1 MSNPYSAYKKQ
12 SVSTMTPVEVVIKL
26 YSETERQLAIGVS
39 AIESKDIKKAHE
51 SLMKAQELL
60 GALRGSLDMDIPISN
75 NLDQLYDFFQRSAA
89 NANLNKDAEHAEEL
103 KKIMPRA
110 KWCDTLICVPACNI
124 QTAAKAFKDLRISVI
139 TTKRAYD
146 ELEADGFLYTVA
158 GKGCFVAEKNLDLI
172 REQKL
177 KELEDHLDAAVEL
190 AAQCGVSALELME
203 MLRILL
209 KEEEPHV

>member
-51 SLMKAQELL
+51 ALMKAQEL
-60 GALRGSLDMDIPISN
+60 RGSLDKDVPISK

-103 KKIMPRA
+103 KKIIPMIA
-110 KWCDTLICVPACNI
+110 
-124 QTAAKAFKDLRISVI
+124 DLRDAFTQISQM
-139 TTKRAYD
+139 T
-146 ELEADGFLYTVA
+146 
-158 GKGCFVAEKNLDLI
+158 
-172 REQKL
+172 
-177 KELEDHLDAAVEL
+177 
-190 AAQCGVSALELME
+190 
-203 MLRILL
+203 
-209 KEEEPHV
+209 KEEIEAQAKGHKK